1 MVVDLTIEPDVFVD
15 QLSQETVSGGL
26 TVVDAVEKLLSEQM
40 EVSIQQSLGDH
51 LVRAPRSI
59 VHPGYYLNRF
69 ENLTTLG
76 REGYYTWYPEV
87 RFATRKG
94 DSFKIAGVDARGFDL
109 GHIVYGGGVKRC
121 YVHNQKTLKTQ
132 VNHVMSSQPRTDP
145 SSLVQTS
152 DPQREPIRSDR
163 PAIHCESHGWMQTVR
178 R

>member
-51 LVRAPRSI
+51 LVRAPPSI

-76 REGYYTWYPEV
+76 REGYSTWYPEV

-109 GHIVYGGGVKRC
+109 RLG
-121 YVHNQKTLKTQ
+121 Q
-132 VNHVMSSQPRTDP
+132 
-145 SSLVQTS
+145 
-152 DPQREPIRSDR
+152 
-163 PAIHCESHGWMQTVR
+163 
-178 R
+178 